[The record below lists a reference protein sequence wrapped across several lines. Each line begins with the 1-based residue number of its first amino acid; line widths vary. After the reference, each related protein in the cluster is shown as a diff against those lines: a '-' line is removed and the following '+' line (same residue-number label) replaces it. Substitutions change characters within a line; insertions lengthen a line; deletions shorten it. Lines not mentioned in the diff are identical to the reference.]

1 MLQMKPPKEI
11 ISILPQKCK
20 RTTSF
25 LFLVNNIIWA
35 GHKSL
40 DKALVDT
47 SLSPLDDCTEDT
59 KFDGWSQTSV
69 FLDSFSAKV
78 APHGYGRSL
87 NLAML
92 LSVLSGTQ
100 ISKDSTLTNDQLH
113 LLVSSNDVIV
123 QRMMT
128 YATTFYKRC
137 IIYNEIPSQK
147 EWIKMNGGLIFF
159 RLQATPKKN
168 TVLLEKII
176 KERTS
181 TVWVLVPSSIRNM
194 KKDYNKL
201 AYQFDLVVNIDPI
214 YDSKMDT
221 MLSSFILD
229 GYRSSTAGFSVESL
243 SQRRSLEVHMTR
255 HAQELIKDYFM
266 AARARRNSY
275 TFHELETIAR
285 VSRRVR
291 CHHGGGRDYG
301 EETKEVPHGICG
313 FRKRKS

>member
-1 MLQMKPPKEI
+1 MDMDGKLFQLKFLLFEFMLFV
-11 ISILPQKCK
+11 LH
-20 RTTSF
+20 
-25 LFLVNNIIWA
+25 LF
-35 GHKSL
+35 SR
-40 DKALVDT
+40 
-47 SLSPLDDCTEDT
+47 
-59 KFDGWSQTSV
+59 
-69 FLDSFSAKV
+69 
-78 APHGYGRSL
+78 RSL